1 MRILLT
7 ILVLCVLSAGL
18 GCSGDSEPSTPRKT
32 FEAYIR
38 ALKQKNTAAM
48 KRLLTAE
55 TLKMHEQEAKS
66 MGTTVDEIVKRE
78 MLVSEGQKVVE
89 YRNEKIDGNKATLEV
104 KTGRDSWDTVY
115 FLLEDGVWKID
126 KKGWADQLMKEV
138 EEEDRKSLDEMN
150 VNRPIPFDTA
160 SPFPT
165 PPLDSANTN
174 QRTPEPQDNNPDGP
188 LRRQRSDGE

>member
-1 MRILLT
+1 
-7 ILVLCVLSAGL
+7 
-18 GCSGDSEPSTPRKT
+18 
-32 FEAYIR
+32 
-38 ALKQKNTAAM
+38 
-48 KRLLTAE
+48 
-55 TLKMHEQEAKS
+55 
-66 MGTTVDEIVKRE
+66 MGTTIDEIVKRE

-174 QRTPEPQDNNPDGP
+174 QRTPEPQDNNADGP
-188 LRRQRSDGE
+188 IRRQRSESE